1 MSAAATIERFAA
13 DEAAQLAWGATL
25 GALLCGQPGR
35 SPGLAS
41 AGGLVFL
48 TGELG
53 AGKTTLVRGLL
64 RGLGHRG
71 PVRSPTYTLVESFE
85 LPQAMVHHLD
95 LYRIADAEELEY
107 LGIRDLL
114 DGASLVLVE
123 WPERGAGVLPA
134 PDLRVHIEPRNDGR
148 TLRFIAAPGWQTALS
163 ARLPQLPVGTVDA

>member
-1 MSAAATIERFAA
+1 MTVAPTLERFAA

-25 GALLCGQPGR
+25 GAILCGQPGQPR
-35 SPGLAS
+35 GLAR

-64 RGLGHRG
+64 RGLGHEG

-85 LPQAMVHHLD
+85 LSQARVHHLD
-95 LYRIADAEELEY
+95 LYRIADPEELEY

-134 PDLRVHIEPRNDGR
+134 PDLRVHIEHCDGGR
-148 TLRFIAAPGWQTALS
+148 TLRFTAAAAWQRALS
-163 ARLPQLPVGTVDA
+163 TQLPQLPTGIVEP